1 MSDLRMCPYTDC
13 GTYAICPHHAPLSC
27 GREAGTVVTPNASR
41 IVKEN
46 TDAPDDS
53 CPQCGNPLVGYD
65 HSMCSI
71 NEDGDER

>member
-1 MSDLRMCPYTDC
+1 MRAR
-13 GTYAICPHHAPLSC
+13 GGN
-27 GREAGTVVTPNASR
+27 GRDAERITSR
-41 IVKEN
+41 YNDI